1 MENSFDSIDRLM
13 EFGMSMAVA
22 QQMMNTM
29 NNAMANMHVA
39 GAGTPVMKTVAQY
52 YAVINGGQVGPMTE
66 AEVMKMVEADS
77 ICEDTQ
83 MWKTGAAAWVQAKQ
97 LPEINKIFMLRKI
110 NKQ

>member
-1 MENSFDSIDRLM
+1 M

-29 NNAMANMHVA
+29 NNAMANMHAA
-39 GAGTPVMKTVAQY
+39 GAEMPVKKTAAQY
-52 YAVINGGQVGPMTE
+52 YAVVNGSQVGPMSE
-66 AEVMKMVEADS
+66 DEVAKIVGAGS
-77 ICEDTQ
+77 IGEDTL
-83 MWKTGAAAWVQAKQ
+83 MWKTGAAAWTQAKQ